1 MERSLRI
8 VSTGVLIIRFG
19 IRSSVFALAGLCA
32 LARPLAAHDI
42 ITTKLTYTRDI
53 SRIFARR
60 CVACHSKKSSIP
72 LTSYQEV
79 RPWAVDIKEQVLARS
94 MPPWGAVKG
103 FGDLS
108 PDNGL
113 TQEEILII
121 AAWVVGGAPQGDAA
135 LLPKDQPAP
144 LPAPR
149 EKLTDALLVST
160 STVLKKTL
168 RMAGIKPQPEKL
180 VDSARITARL
190 PDGRI
195 EPLLWLYHYDPSWD
209 RVFRFR
215 EQVILPPGTTVE
227 ASRPLRYYLETL
239 KAPSPEL

>member
-1 MERSLRI
+1 MKFWVGSGICRS
-8 VSTGVLIIRFG
+8 VL
-19 IRSSVFALAGLCA
+19 ALAGLCV
-32 LARPLAAHDI
+32 LAVPLAAHDV

-53 SRIFARR
+53 SRIFVCR
-60 CVACHSKKSSIP
+60 CVACHGERSSIP
-72 LTSYQEV
+72 LTSYL
-79 RPWAVDIKEQVLARS
+79 RFGPGLLIIKEQVLARS

-108 PDNGL
+108 PDDGL

-135 LLPKDQPAP
+135 FFLPRDQPAP

-160 STVLKKTL
+160 RTVLKKPL
-168 RMAGIKPQPEKL
+168 RMADIRPQPERF
-180 VDSARITARL
+180 VASARITARL

-195 EPLLWLYHYDPSWD
+195 EPLLWLYRYDPSWD
-209 RVFRFR
+209 RVFPVPQTGHTAARHHGGG
-215 EQVILPPGTTVE
+215 LPP
-227 ASRPLRYYLETL
+227 AALLPRNP
-239 KAPSPEL
+239 KAPSPEP

>member
-1 MERSLRI
+1 MSPSVRIVTADVLRIACGIRRSL
-8 VSTGVLIIRFG
+8 LL
-19 IRSSVFALAGLCA
+19 LAGLCA
-32 LARPLAAHDI
+32 LVMPLTAHDI

-53 SRIFARR
+53 SRIFARH
-60 CVACHSKKSSIP
+60 CVACHGERSSIP
-72 LTSYQEV
+72 LTSYREA

-135 LLPKDQPAP
+135 LLPRDQQAT

-160 STVLKKTL
+160 RTVLKKPL
-168 RMAGIKPQPEKL
+168 RMAGIRPQPEKL

-190 PDGRI
+190 PDGRV
-195 EPLLWLYHYDPSWD
+195 EPLLWLYRYDPSWD
-209 RVFRFR
+209 RVFLFR
-215 EQVILPPGTTVE
+215 KRVILPRGTTVE

-239 KAPSPEL
+239 KAPSPEP

>member
-1 MERSLRI
+1 MRSCI
-8 VSTGVLIIRFG
+8 
-19 IRSSVFALAGLCA
+19 
-32 LARPLAAHDI
+32 PLTAHDI

-60 CVACHSKKSSIP
+60 CLACHGERSSIP
-72 LTSYQEV
+72 LTSYQRV

-113 TQEEILII
+113 TQEEIFII
-121 AAWVVGGAPQGDAA
+121 GAWVVGGAPQGDAA
-135 LLPKDQPAP
+135 LLPRDQQPP
-144 LPAPR
+144 LPAPQV
-149 EKLTDALLVST
+149 KLSDALLVST
-160 STVLKKTL
+160 RTVLTKPL
-168 RMAGIKPQPEKL
+168 RMAAIRPQPEAL

-190 PDGRI
+190 ADGHV
-195 EPLLWLYHYDPSWD
+195 EPLLWLYRYDPSWD

-215 EQVILPPGTTVE
+215 KPVYLPRGTMVE
-227 ASRPLRYYLETL
+227 ASHPLRYYLETL
-239 KAPSPEL
+239 KVPAPGP

>member
-1 MERSLRI
+1 MTVNQAWRIAYGIRRSLLPL
-8 VSTGVLIIRFG
+8 V
-19 IRSSVFALAGLCA
+19 GLCA
-32 LARPLAAHDI
+32 LAVPLAAHDV

-53 SRIFARR
+53 SRILARR
-60 CVACHSKKSSIP
+60 CGACHGERSSIP
-72 LTSYQEV
+72 LTSYPQV

-121 AAWVVGGAPQGDAA
+121 AAWVVGGAPPGDAA
-135 LLPKDQPAP
+135 LLPRDQQGP

-160 STVLKKTL
+160 RTVLKKPL
-168 RMAGIKPQPEKL
+168 RMAGIRPQPEKL
-180 VDSARITARL
+180 VASARVTARL
-190 PDGRI
+190 PDGRV
-195 EPLLWLYHYDPSWD
+195 EPLLWLYRYNPSWN

-215 EQVILPPGTTVE
+215 KRVYLPRGTTVE

-239 KAPSPEL
+239 KAPSPEP

>member
-1 MERSLRI
+1 M
-8 VSTGVLIIRFG
+8 
-19 IRSSVFALAGLCA
+19 
-32 LARPLAAHDI
+32 PLAAHDVV
-42 ITTKLTYTRDI
+42 TTKLTYTRDI

-60 CVACHSKKSSIP
+60 CVTCHGERSSIP
-72 LTSYQEV
+72 LTSYPQV
-79 RPWAVDIKEQVLARS
+79 RPWAVDIKEEVLARS

-113 TQEEILII
+113 TQEEIFII

-135 LLPKDQPAP
+135 LLPRDQPAP

-160 STVLKKTL
+160 RTVLTKPL
-168 RMAGIKPQPEKL
+168 RMAGIRPQPEKL
-180 VDSARITARL
+180 VASARITARL

-195 EPLLWLYHYDPSWD
+195 EPLLWLYRYDPRWN

-215 EQVILPPGTTVE
+215 NRVYLPRGTTVE
-227 ASRPLRYYLETL
+227 ASGPLRYYLETL
-239 KAPSPEL
+239 KGPSPEP